1 MESAY
6 PVLIITTFIVMLN
19 YIRVLRNRTKQL
31 QNKLVL
37 ADRYIA
43 SQTFHIIVLEGA
55 IERMIQAEKETKHE
69 SNN

>member
-19 YIRVLRNRTKQL
+19 CIRVLRNRTKQL

-37 ADRYIA
+37 ADHYIA
-43 SQTFHIIVLEGA
+43 SQTFHIIVLE
-55 IERMIQAEKETKHE
+55 ETLKTLMEVQEETKHE
-69 SNN
+69 SNS

>member
-6 PVLIITTFIVMLN
+6 PVLIITTFIVLLN
-19 YIRVLRNRTKQL
+19 YIRVLKNRTKQL

-43 SQTFHIIVLEGA
+43 SQTFHIIVLEGT
-55 IERMIQAEKETKHE
+55 IERMVQTEKETNHE
-69 SNN
+69 SNS

>member
-1 MESAY
+1 MESTY
-6 PVLIITTFIVMLN
+6 LILIITTFIVLLN

-43 SQTFHIIVLEGA
+43 SQTFHIIVLEGTLKTLMEVQEEA
-55 IERMIQAEKETKHE
+55 NHE
-69 SNN
+69 SNS